1 MSIENDLR
9 EWVEALPDLQ
19 AADCGVYPLFAPYRK
34 ADGSDIV
41 PPYATL
47 RLASSPL
54 EGTLEG
60 GIVEP
65 CELRFRLEIWAD
77 SYELARELSLAVI
90 LAAADWSDDDIANVQ
105 DLAAVSHGDHF
116 EQSPELVVRQLYGRD
131 VDLVV
136 HASIE

>member
-1 MSIENDLR
+1 MSIENDVR
-9 EWVEALPDLQ
+9 EWVESLPAMQ
-19 AADCGVYPLFAPYRK
+19 EAGCSVYPLFAPYRK

-47 RLASSPL
+47 RLAASPL
-54 EGTLEG
+54 EQTLDG

-65 CELRFRLEIWAD
+65 VELRLRLEIWAD
-77 SYELARELSLAVI
+77 SYEQARELSQDVI
-90 LAAADWSDDDIANVQ
+90 LAAADWSDGDIASVQ

-116 EQSPELVVRQLYGRD
+116 ETSPELVVRQLYGRD